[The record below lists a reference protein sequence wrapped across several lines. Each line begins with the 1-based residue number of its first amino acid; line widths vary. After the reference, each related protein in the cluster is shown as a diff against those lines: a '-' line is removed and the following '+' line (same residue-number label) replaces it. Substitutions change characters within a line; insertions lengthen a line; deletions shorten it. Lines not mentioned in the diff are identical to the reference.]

1 MKPPWR
7 WAACVVA
14 LGLVVTGCGRSA
26 PKQSAPGQTG
36 GERPAAAA
44 SRPIREQLLA
54 GAVTILSGLDR
65 YDEARG
71 AEQVLDRL
79 VQWSHA
85 AGDAANW
92 RPDPLLE

>member
-26 PKQSAPGQTG
+26 PKQSAQGQTG

-65 YDEARG
+65 YDEARVRWQQTG
-71 AEQVLDRL
+71 LWADLR
-79 VQWSHA
+79 
-85 AGDAANW
+85 W
-92 RPDPLLE
+92 RSKA